1 MPLPTRTQVQNTFYS
16 ATAESR
22 RKDLIDGFF
31 KSAPLIARLYKKNS
45 VKVKGGTEIR
55 VSHIY
60 AGFPAQSYG
69 RGTEF
74 DTTSREFATTL
85 TFDWK
90 YLYAPVNLDVIDID
104 LNDSPEA
111 VFDLVDSAMENGEL
125 SLVDEMGTQIFGDG
139 SGNGGRDLDGLAN
152 AISRSTSVS
161 YGGLTRSATLT
172 DPGYSILAAAEDT
185 TGGVLSFATLNT
197 NFGSAVQGRIKPDLL
212 VTTQS
217 IWNTIWER
225 SQPSERNTPGDMR
238 EIGYET
244 VRFNSAIVTV
254 DSHCPTGYLYIL
266 NTDYFEFYV
275 HPKWDFRFRG
285 FMEPTN
291 QQKQIGQL
299 ISWCNLV
306 CRAPRFQGVMS
317 GITG

>member
-1 MPLPTRTQVQNTFYS
+1 MALPQRTQTLNTFYS
-16 ATAESR
+16 ATAEVR
-22 RKDLIDGFF
+22 RPDLIDNFYR
-31 KSAPLIARLYKKNS
+31 SAPLIARLRRKDSIKL
-45 VKVKGGTEIR
+45 KGGTEIR

-60 AGFPAQSYG
+60 AGFPAGSYS
-69 RGTEF
+69 RGSEF
-74 DTTSREFATTL
+74 DTSTREFVTTMI
-85 TFDWK
+85 FDWK
-90 YLYAPVNLDVIDID
+90 FLYAPINLDVIDID

-111 VFDLVDSAMENGEL
+111 VFDLVDAAMENGEL
-125 SLVDEMGTQIFGDG
+125 SLVDEMATQIYGDG
-139 SGNGGRDLDGLAN
+139 TGNAGKDLDGLAN

-161 YGGLTRSATLT
+161 YGGITRSATAG
-172 DPGYSILAAAEDT
+172 DPGNSILAAAEDT

-225 SQPSERNTPGDMR
+225 SQPSERNTAGDMR
-238 EIGYET
+238 DIGYEV
-244 VRFNSAIVTV
+244 VRFNSADVTV
-254 DSHCPTGYLYIL
+254 DSHCPTGFIYGL
-266 NTDYFEFYV
+266 NTEYWEFYV
-275 HPKWDFRFRG
+275 HSKWDFRFRG

-299 ISWCNLV
+299 IAWCNLV
-306 CRAPRFQGVMS
+306 CRAPRFQFVMS